1 MNEIQIIHCLVVG
14 RASEQRIV
22 TVITLF
28 LPHLKVLIFRSF
40 LTKFGQKSRWKGLK
54 MRCKTVNKLSW
65 WKQETLDR
73 RFLATFSPHLVI
85 QTHVHFYVYFQ
96 LLMLNQRKVNVFW

>member
-40 LTKFGQKSRWKGLK
+40 LTKFGQKSR
-54 MRCKTVNKLSW
+54 
-65 WKQETLDR
+65 
-73 RFLATFSPHLVI
+73 
-85 QTHVHFYVYFQ
+85 
-96 LLMLNQRKVNVFW
+96 